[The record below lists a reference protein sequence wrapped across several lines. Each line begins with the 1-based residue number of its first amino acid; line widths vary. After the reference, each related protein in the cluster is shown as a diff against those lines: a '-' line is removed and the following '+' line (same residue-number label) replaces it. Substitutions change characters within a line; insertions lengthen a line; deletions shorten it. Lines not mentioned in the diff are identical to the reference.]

1 VIEDWT
7 LVVKQE
13 VAYALGV
20 DLSDVPDDA
29 TLDSTDGWDSL
40 AQSII
45 IIRLEEL
52 IGQEIG
58 DDDALGLVSL
68 AALTEFV
75 RRRSPKS

>member
-1 VIEDWT
+1 MIEDWT